1 MYRIGGQAESFRK
14 VKLYDSGM
22 VVAPER
28 LTLVFQGVCQIQRIQ
43 SVI

>member
-14 VKLYDSGM
+14 VNLYDSGM
-22 VVAPER
+22 VVAPE
-28 LTLVFQGVCQIQRIQ
+28 TLSPVFQGVCQIQRIQ